1 MKRLP
6 TKYLAGLI
14 DGEGCID
21 LCVSYGKYIR
31 PRVRIALAEPSKF
44 VLDMIQ
50 NTYGGHLYKRE
61 VTNPD
66 WQNSYSWELVGYGQ
80 VCCFLRN
87 IKNFLYIKRQQ
98 AEFILKLENLIRGKV
113 LGDEPKRIAREE
125 LKLMKKDPH
134 RLNEKAVERIL
145 QVL

>member
-21 LCVSYGKYIR
+21 LNISYGKYIR

-66 WQNSYSWELVGYGQ
+66 WQNSYSWELAGYGQ

-98 AEFILKLENLIRGKV
+98 AEFVLELENLVRGKV

-134 RLNEKAVERIL
+134 RLSEKAVERIL

>member
-21 LCVSYGKYIR
+21 LNISYGKYIR

-66 WQNSYSWELVGYGQ
+66 WQNSYSWELAGYGQ

-98 AEFILKLENLIRGKV
+98 AEFILELENLVRGEV

-134 RLNEKAVERIL
+134 RLSEKAVERML

>member
-21 LCVSYGKYIR
+21 LNISYGKYIR
-31 PRVRIALAEPSKF
+31 PRIRIALAEPSKF

-66 WQNSYSWELVGYGQ
+66 WQNSYSWELAGYGQ

-98 AEFILKLENLIRGKV
+98 AEFVLELENLIRGKV

-134 RLNEKAVERIL
+134 RLSEKAVERIL

>member
-21 LCVSYGKYIR
+21 LSISYGKYIR

-66 WQNSYSWELVGYGQ
+66 WQNSYSWELAGYGQ

-98 AEFILKLENLIRGKV
+98 AEFILELENLVRGKV

-134 RLNEKAVERIL
+134 RLSEKAVERML

>member
-6 TKYLAGLI
+6 TKYVAGLI

-21 LCVSYGKYIR
+21 FSISHGKYIR

-61 VTNPD
+61 VTNPL
-66 WQNSYSWELVGYGQ
+66 WQNSYSWELMGYGQ
-80 VCCFLRN
+80 VCCFLRE

-98 AEFILKLENLIRGKV
+98 AEFVLELENLVRGKV
-113 LGDEPKRIAREE
+113 VSDKAKEIAREE
-125 LKLMKKDPH
+125 LKLMKRDPH
-134 RLNEKAVERIL
+134 RLSEKAVERIL
-145 QVL
+145 QML

>member
-21 LCVSYGKYIR
+21 LSISYGHYIR
-31 PRVRIALAEPSKF
+31 PRVRIALAEPCKYI
-44 VLDMIQ
+44 LEMIQ

-61 VTNPD
+61 VDNPN
-66 WQNSYSWELVGYGQ
+66 WQNSYSWELAGYGQ

-98 AEFILKLENLIRGKV
+98 AEFILELENLIRGKH
-113 LGDEPKRIAREE
+113 LGDKPKRFVKEE
-125 LKLMKKDPH
+125 LRLMKKDPH
-134 RLNEKAVERIL
+134 RLSEKAVEKLIQML
-145 QVL
+145 

>member
-21 LCVSYGKYIR
+21 FNISYGKYIR
-31 PRVRIALAEPSKF
+31 PRVRIALAEPCKYI
-44 VLDMIQ
+44 LEMIQ

-61 VTNPD
+61 VNNPL
-66 WQNSYSWELVGYGQ
+66 WQNSYSWELAGYGK
-80 VCCFLRN
+80 VCCFLRE

-98 AEFILKLENLIRGKV
+98 AEFTLELENLVRGKH
-113 LGDEPKRIAREE
+113 LGDEPKRVAIEE

-134 RLNEKAVERIL
+134 RLSEKAVERLL